1 MTVRYFAQPG
11 HVLHDML
18 VKKEISATE
27 LTKDV
32 LARIEEVEGTIGA
45 YLTLT
50 KETAL
55 KEAAAVD
62 EKIARGER
70 TTFLEGLPGAIKDNI
85 CTCGVK
91 TTCASK
97 ILEHFVPPYDATVMK
112 KIKAV
117 SPVLLGKTNLDEF
130 AMGGSTENSAYHVTR
145 NPWNPDCVP
154 GGSSGG
160 SAAAV
165 AAGMAI
171 WALG

>member
-55 KEAAAVD
+55 K
-62 EKIARGER
+62 
-70 TTFLEGLPGAIKDNI
+70 
-85 CTCGVK
+85 
-91 TTCASK
+91 
-97 ILEHFVPPYDATVMK
+97 
-112 KIKAV
+112 
-117 SPVLLGKTNLDEF
+117 
-130 AMGGSTENSAYHVTR
+130 
-145 NPWNPDCVP
+145 
-154 GGSSGG
+154 
-160 SAAAV
+160 
-165 AAGMAI
+165 
-171 WALG
+171 